1 MKKANRILALVLACA
16 VLASGGALLASAET
30 PSDDAAPAQSEPV
43 VTAAAG
49 EGSAAAEKS
58 ETVYVISGADGSV
71 ESVIVSDF
79 LSNPDSAATLS
90 DVSELSDIK
99 TVRGDATASQSGS
112 DVTWTTQGSDVYYQ
126 GTTDK
131 NPPVSVK
138 ITYQLDGKDI
148 SPDALAGQSGH
159 VTIRFDY
166 TNNATATVDGREVH
180 VPFAVLT
187 GLMLDNDNFRNI
199 TVTNGKVMN
208 DGSRS
213 VVIGFALPGLQSDLA
228 LDPED
233 IELPEYVEISA
244 DCTDFSIETTL
255 TLATSEIFAAAEENA
270 DGEID
275 TSELTDSLSALTD
288 AMDQLMDGS
297 SQLYDGLAT
306 LLEKCGELDSGAQA
320 IVDGANQLS
329 EGAQSVSSGAGQLKS
344 GASSLSSG
352 LDQLAANNDTLTAG
366 AKQVFD
372 TLLATVQ
379 QQIVSSGL
387 SVPTLT
393 IDNYSK
399 TLDSLISSLDSS
411 GVTAAAKAKV
421 TEQVK
426 ATVRPQVL
434 AAVLASQGIN
444 EQTYNALPDAQK
456 AAIDAA
462 VDQQMAS
469 SEVQAKIDAAVA
481 QYMASDEIQS
491 QIQAAAASAAAGV
504 QQLTAAKAQL
514 DSYNAFYQGL
524 VSYTGG
530 VASAA
535 TGAKQLVSGSAQL
548 SAGADQLA
556 SGATQLAEGAGTLKA
571 GTAALIDGVSQ
582 LKDGAMQLSDGLKQF
597 NEEGIEKLLA
607 LADQDVID
615 GLQAVADAAKSYT
628 NFSGASDGVTGTV
641 RFIYKTAA
649 IG

>member
-30 PSDDAAPAQSEPV
+30 PSDDAAPAQTEPA
-43 VTAAAG
+43 VTAAADG
-49 EGSAAAEKS
+49 GSAAAEKD

-90 DVSELSDIK
+90 DVSGLSDIK
-99 TVRGDATASQSGS
+99 TVRGDAAAAQSGS
-112 DVTWTTQGSDVYYQ
+112 AVTWTTQGSDVYYQ

-131 NPPVSVK
+131 TPPVSVK
-138 ITYQLDGKDI
+138 ITYQLDGKEI

-166 TNNATATVDGREVH
+166 VNNETATVDGREVH

-199 TVTNGKVMN
+199 TVTNGKLLN

-255 TLATSEIFAAAEENA
+255 TLATSEVFAAAGENV
-270 DGEID
+270 DGELD
-275 TSELTDSLSALTD
+275 TSELTDSLTALTD
-288 AMDQLMDGS
+288 AMEQLMDGS
-297 SQLYDGLAT
+297 SELYDGLAT

-320 IVDGANQLS
+320 IADAAGQIETGAKSLS
-329 EGAQSVSSGAGQLKS
+329 AGAGQLKS

-399 TLDSLISSLDSS
+399 TLDTLISSLDSS

-421 TEQVK
+421 TEQV
-426 ATVRPQVL
+426 
-434 AAVLASQGIN
+434 
-444 EQTYNALPDAQK
+444 
-456 AAIDAA
+456 
-462 VDQQMAS
+462 
-469 SEVQAKIDAAVA
+469 
-481 QYMASDEIQS
+481 
-491 QIQAAAASAAAGV
+491 
-504 QQLTAAKAQL
+504 
-514 DSYNAFYQGL
+514 
-524 VSYTGG
+524 
-530 VASAA
+530 
-535 TGAKQLVSGSAQL
+535 
-548 SAGADQLA
+548 
-556 SGATQLAEGAGTLKA
+556 
-571 GTAALIDGVSQ
+571 
-582 LKDGAMQLSDGLKQF
+582 
-597 NEEGIEKLLA
+597 
-607 LADQDVID
+607 
-615 GLQAVADAAKSYT
+615 
-628 NFSGASDGVTGTV
+628 
-641 RFIYKTAA
+641 
-649 IG
+649 

>member
-16 VLASGGALLASAET
+16 VLASGGALLASAKT
-30 PSDDAAPAQSEPV
+30 PSDDAAPAQTEPA

-49 EGSAAAEKS
+49 EGSAAAEKD
-58 ETVYVISGADGSV
+58 ETVYVISGADGGV

-99 TVRGDATASQSGS
+99 TVRGDAAASQTGS
-112 DVTWTTQGSDVYYQ
+112 AVTWTTQGSDVYYQ

-131 NPPVSVK
+131 TPPVSVK
-138 ITYQLDGKDI
+138 ITYQLDGEEI

-166 TNNATATVDGREVH
+166 ANNETATVDGREVH

-199 TVTNGKVMN
+199 TVTNGKLLN

-233 IELPEYVEISA
+233 IELPEYVEIS
-244 DCTDFSIETTL
+244 TDGAL
-255 TLATSEIFAAAEENA
+255 
-270 DGEID
+270 D
-275 TSELTDSLSALTD
+275 TSELTDSLTALTD
-288 AMDQLMDGS
+288 AMEQLMDGS
-297 SQLYDGLAT
+297 SELYDGLAT

-320 IVDGANQLS
+320 IADAAGQIETGAKSLS
-329 EGAQSVSSGAGQLKS
+329 TGAGQLKS

-399 TLDSLISSLDSS
+399 TLDALISSLDSS

-421 TEQVK
+421 TEQVVS
-426 ATVRPQVL
+426 TVRPQVL
-434 AAVLASQGIN
+434 AAVLASQGID

-456 AAIDAA
+456 SAIDAA
-462 VDQQMAS
+462 VEQQMAS

-481 QYMASDEIQS
+481 QAMASDEVQS

-535 TGAKQLVSGSAQL
+535 TGAKQLVSGSAQV

-556 SGATQLAEGAGTLKA
+556 DGASQLASGAGTLKA
-571 GTAALIDGVSQ
+571 GTAALVDGVGQ

-597 NEEGIEKLLA
+597 NEEGIEKIMA

-615 GLQAVADAAKSYT
+615 GLQAVADAAKGYT

-641 RFIYKTAA
+641 RFIYRTDA
-649 IG
+649 IEVDE

>member
-30 PSDDAAPAQSEPV
+30 PSDDAAPAETEPV

-49 EGSAAAEKS
+49 GGSAAAEKN
-58 ETVYVISGADGSV
+58 ETVYVISGADGTP

-90 DVSELSDIK
+90 DVSDLTDIK
-99 TVRGDATASQSGS
+99 TVRGDAAAAQSGS
-112 DVTWTTQGSDVYYQ
+112 SVTWTTQGEDVYYQ

-131 NPPVSVK
+131 TPPVSVK
-138 ITYQLDGKDI
+138 ITYLLDGKEV
-148 SPDALAGQSGH
+148 SADALAGQSGH

-166 TNNATATVDGREVH
+166 TNNETATVDGREVH

-187 GLMLDNDNFRNI
+187 GLLLDNDSFRNI
-199 TVTNGKVMN
+199 TVTNGKVLN

-270 DGEID
+270 DGELD
-275 TSELTDSLSALTD
+275 TSELTDSLTALTD
-288 AMDQLMDGS
+288 AMDQLLDGS

-320 IVDGANQLS
+320 IVDAAGQIETGAKSL
-329 EGAQSVSSGAGQLKS
+329 SSGAGQLKS

-379 QQIVSSGL
+379 QQITASGL

-421 TEQVK
+421 TEQVV

-434 AAVLASQGIN
+434 AAVLASQGID
-444 EQTYNALPDAQK
+444 EKTYSALPDAQK
-456 AAIDAA
+456 SAIDAA
-462 VDQQMAS
+462 ADQQMTS

-491 QIQAAAASAAAGV
+491 QIQSAAASAAAGV

-535 TGAKQLVSGSAQL
+535 SGAKQLVSGSAQL

-556 SGATQLAEGAGTLKA
+556 SGASQLASGAGTLKA
-571 GTAALIDGVSQ
+571 GTAALIDGVGQ
-582 LKDGAMQLSDGLKQF
+582 LADGAMQLSDGLRQF

-607 LADQDVID
+607 LADPDVLD
-615 GLQAVADAAKSYT
+615 GLQAVAEAAKGYT
-628 NFSGASDGVTGTV
+628 SFSGSADGVTGTV
-641 RFIYKTAA
+641 RFIYKTAS

>member
-30 PSDDAAPAQSEPV
+30 PSDDAAPAQTEPA

-49 EGSAAAEKS
+49 GGSAAAEKD

-99 TVRGDATASQSGS
+99 TVRGDAAAAQTGS
-112 DVTWTTQGSDVYYQ
+112 AVTWTTQGSDVYYQ

-131 NPPVSVK
+131 TPPVSVK
-138 ITYQLDGKDI
+138 ITYQLDGKEI

-166 TNNATATVDGREVH
+166 ANNETATVDGREVH

-187 GLMLDNDNFRNI
+187 GLMLDNDSFRNI
-199 TVTNGKVMN
+199 TVTNGKLLN

-255 TLATSEIFAAAEENA
+255 TLATSEVFAAAESA
-270 DGEID
+270 DGALD
-275 TSELTDSLSALTD
+275 TSELTDSLTALTD
-288 AMDQLMDGS
+288 AMEQLMDGS
-297 SQLYDGLAT
+297 SELYDGLAT

-320 IVDGANQLS
+320 IADAAGQIETGANSLS
-329 EGAQSVSSGAGQLKS
+329 AGAGQLKS

-379 QQIVSSGL
+379 QQIASSGL

-399 TLDSLISSLDSS
+399 TLDTLISSLDSS

-426 ATVRPQVL
+426 ATVHPQVL
-434 AAVLASQGIN
+434 AAVLASQGID

-462 VDQQMAS
+462 VEQQMAS

-481 QYMASDEIQS
+481 QAMASDEVQS

-535 TGAKQLVSGSAQL
+535 TGAKQLVSGSAQV

-556 SGATQLAEGAGTLKA
+556 DGASQLASGAGTLKA
-571 GTAALIDGVSQ
+571 GTAALVDGVGQ

-597 NEEGIEKLLA
+597 NEEGIEKIMA

-615 GLQAVADAAKSYT
+615 GLQAVADAAKGYT
-628 NFSGASDGVTGTV
+628 NFSGSADGVTGTV

>member
-30 PSDDAAPAQSEPV
+30 PSDDAAPAQTEPV

-49 EGSAAAEKS
+49 GGSAAAEKN

-90 DVSELSDIK
+90 DVSTLSDIK
-99 TVRGDATASQSGS
+99 TVRGDAAASQSGS
-112 DVTWTTQGSDVYYQ
+112 DVTWTAQGEDVYYQ

-131 NPPVSVK
+131 APPVSVK

-166 TNNATATVDGREVH
+166 TNNETATVDGREVH

-199 TVTNGKVMN
+199 TVTNGKVLN

-255 TLATSEIFAAAEENA
+255 TLATSEVFAAADSA
-270 DGEID
+270 DGALD
-275 TSELTDSLSALTD
+275 TSELTDSLTALTD
-288 AMDQLMDGS
+288 AMEQLMDGS
-297 SQLYDGLAT
+297 SELYDGLAT

-320 IVDGANQLS
+320 IVDAAGQIETGAKSLS
-329 EGAQSVSSGAGQLKS
+329 TGAGQLKS

-379 QQIVSSGL
+379 QQITASGL
-387 SVPTLT
+387 SVPALT
-393 IDNYSK
+393 IDNYAK
-399 TLDSLISSLDSS
+399 TLDTLISSLDSS

-421 TEQVK
+421 TEQVVS
-426 ATVRPQVL
+426 TVRPQVL
-434 AAVLASQGIN
+434 AAVLASQGID
-444 EQTYNALPDAQK
+444 EQTYNALPAAQK
-456 AAIDAA
+456 SAIDAA
-462 VDQQMAS
+462 VEQQMAS
-469 SEVQAKIDAAVA
+469 NEVQAKIDAAVA
-481 QYMASDEIQS
+481 QAMASDEVQS
-491 QIQAAAASAAAGV
+491 QIRAAASSAAAGV

-535 TGAKQLVSGSAQL
+535 TGAKQLVSGSAQV

-556 SGATQLAEGAGTLKA
+556 AGASQLASGAGTLKA
-571 GTAALIDGVSQ
+571 GTAALVDGVGQ
-582 LKDGAMQLSDGLKQF
+582 LKSGAMQLSDGLKQF
-597 NEEGIEKLLA
+597 NEEGIEKIMA

-615 GLQAVADAAKSYT
+615 GLQAVADAAKGYT
-628 NFSGASDGVTGTV
+628 NFSGSADGVTGTV
-641 RFIYKTAA
+641 RFIYKTAS